1 MFLKKQ
7 LIKKEM
13 NMKKFIMILLGCLP
27 MMLQAQNARY
37 CKSYSDF
44 VANRWTPIESLTEGK
59 TKQMCQIKFEDDQF
73 KFSTGDKEAD
83 AILKKDVLVVEYMG
97 HLYVNCRNLR
107 CNDIVLD
114 VTNYAQ
120 AYRYEGN
127 KLCVVAHWINGGAL
141 LASIAGDVVSIAA
154 PLPVAVPA
162 GIASDVV
169 WLNMDKFNSYR
180 CYYLDQDANSKGKTE
195 VVRINDEFLEKV
207 LANDHALLER
217 YNAVEKKNARQ
228 SAANILPVLKE
239 KGLIKG

>member
-1 MFLKKQ
+1 
-7 LIKKEM
+7 
-13 NMKKFIMILLGCLP
+13 MKKLIMLLLCCLP
-27 MMLQAQNARY
+27 MMLQAQDAKF

-44 VANRWTPIESLTEGK
+44 VANRWTPVESLTKGR
-59 TKQMCQIKFEDDQF
+59 TNQMCQIKFENDQF
-73 KFSTGDKEAD
+73 KFKTGDKEAD
-83 AILKKDVLVVEYMG
+83 EILKKEVLVVEYMG

-120 AYRYEGN
+120 AYRYEGD

-141 LASIAGDVVSIAA
+141 MASIAGDVAFIAS
-154 PLPVAVPA
+154 PLPVAIPA
-162 GIASDVV
+162 GVASDVI

-180 CYYLDQDANSKGKTE
+180 CYYLDQDANSKGKTA
-195 VVRINDEFLEKV
+195 VVRINDEFVKKV

-217 YNAVEKKNARQ
+217 YNAIEKKNARQ

>member
-1 MFLKKQ
+1 
-7 LIKKEM
+7 
-13 NMKKFIMILLGCLP
+13 MKKLMIILLGCLP
-27 MMLQAQNARY
+27 MMLHAQNAKF

-44 VANRWTPIESLTEGK
+44 VANRWTPVESLTEGK
-59 TKQMCQIKFEDDQF
+59 TDQMCQIKFTDDQF

-83 AILKKDVLVVEYMG
+83 EILKKDVLVVEYMG

-114 VTNYAQ
+114 VSNYAQ

-127 KLCVVAHWINGGAL
+127 KLCVVANWINGGAV
-141 LASIAGDVVSIAA
+141 LASLAGDVVSIAA

-162 GIASDVV
+162 EVASDVI

-180 CYYLDQDANSKGKTE
+180 CYYLDQDANSKGKTA
-195 VVRINDEFLEKV
+195 VVRINDEFVEKV

-228 SAANILPVLKE
+228 SAANILPALKE